1 VTPKGK
7 MGHDDSGTQ
16 PAYADASVELMGGMQ
31 MNPPTTLSRWLDQV
45 GLTRLE
51 PLSRENSIDL
61 DVVRSLTDADLRE
74 LGLALGDRGA
84 AS

>member
-1 VTPKGK
+1 
-7 MGHDDSGTQ
+7 
-16 PAYADASVELMGGMQ
+16 